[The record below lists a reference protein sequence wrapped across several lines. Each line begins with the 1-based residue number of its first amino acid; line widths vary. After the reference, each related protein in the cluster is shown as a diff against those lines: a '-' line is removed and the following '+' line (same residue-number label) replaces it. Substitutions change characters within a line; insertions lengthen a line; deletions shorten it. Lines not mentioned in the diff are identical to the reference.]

1 MIYMINTDNLNTS
14 LVINY
19 NTILKIA
26 GIEYKSILDEFI
38 VSHSTKDEL
47 GYNVVNFSYI
57 NSFRTN
63 YPDLFKIIM
72 GICKVKSI

>member
-1 MIYMINTDNLNTS
+1 MIYMINTDDLNTS

-19 NTILKIA
+19 NTILKSA

-38 VSHSTKDEL
+38 INHSHKDKL

-57 NSFRTN
+57 NDFKYK
-63 YPDLFKIIM
+63 YPLLFNTIM
-72 GICKVKSI
+72 DICKVKSI

>member
-1 MIYMINTDNLNTS
+1 MIYMINTDDLNVS

-19 NTILKIA
+19 NTILKTA

-47 GYNVVNFSYI
+47 GYNVVNFMYI
-57 NSFRTN
+57 NDFRRIF
-63 YPDLFKIIM
+63 PDLFKIIM
-72 GICKVKSI
+72 NICKVKTI

>member
-1 MIYMINTDNLNTS
+1 MIYMINTDDLNTS

-19 NTILKIA
+19 NTILKTA

-57 NSFRTN
+57 NSFKSL

>member
-1 MIYMINTDNLNTS
+1 MIYMINTDDLNVS

-19 NTILKIA
+19 NLILNTV
-26 GIEYKSILDEFI
+26 GYNYKEILNDFIINHSYKDEF
-38 VSHSTKDEL
+38 
-47 GYNVVNFSYI
+47 GYNVVNFNYI